1 MYDNGNNGNSILS
14 TDSAIKGYDA
24 TTTQN
29 KLYSLDRVNANAF
42 DLDLTVDLGAI
53 TEISDF
59 YIFGHYHPY
68 TCYVTYGVF
77 VSDDEATLYDKEN
90 RVVLFDYYEA
100 AKVNSLI
107 YKFNKSKYSEGQV
120 WKFSGE
126 QKPTGRY
133 IGIRLYDASHNASYP
148 GFASIYELGAYGN
161 SFMTADNAAN
171 IESVSNSKLT
181 AVVGEAPGAT
191 FTVTDAEGKP
201 ADRLLDGS
209 TYTFTT
215 ELSNP
220 FGAVGNAY
228 QNLEVSVEGVGQ
240 IKVAS
245 KEVYVSSGNTKWYDD
260 LAHNVDMNTIADKFV
275 EATMATDG
283 TITVNI
289 KKSIESYYASL
300 QRIDSGR
307 TQYYTDCFREY
318 VTNCYFKI
326 VLTEPKS
333 GVSTSFN
340 VVFRSSS

>member
-1 MYDNGNNGNSILS
+1 MKKTKISILLTSLILLVATMFTMVSCTTGKNPS
-14 TDSAIKGYDA
+14 TDDESEELIETTALSTTFVNTEKVKMMAASPMMMDMRAA
-24 TTTQN
+24 TITQ
-29 KLYSLDRVNANAF
+29 
-42 DLDLTVDLGAI
+42 
-53 TEISDF
+53 
-59 YIFGHYHPY
+59 
-68 TCYVTYGVF
+68 
-77 VSDDEATLYDKEN
+77 
-90 RVVLFDYYEA
+90 
-100 AKVNSLI
+100 
-107 YKFNKSKYSEGQV
+107 
-120 WKFSGE
+120 
-126 QKPTGRY
+126 
-133 IGIRLYDASHNASYP
+133 
-148 GFASIYELGAYGN
+148 
-161 SFMTADNAAN
+161 
-171 IESVSNSKLT
+171 KLT
-181 AVVGEAPGAT
+181 ATVLPENAT
-191 FTVTDAEGKP
+191 NKKVDWSVTWADASNTSSVSDYITVTPDS
-201 ADRLLDGS
+201 DGS
-209 TYTFTT
+209 TNATVTCKAAFSGNIVITATTRQNGYKADCVVSFVGVPANINIVTKLTPASDGYHVAVGSSYTFTT

-228 QNLEVSVEGVGQ
+228 KNLEVSVEGVGQ

-283 TITVNI
+283 AITVNI

-340 VVFRSSS
+340 VVIDPNAVTGVNVSNGEMFF